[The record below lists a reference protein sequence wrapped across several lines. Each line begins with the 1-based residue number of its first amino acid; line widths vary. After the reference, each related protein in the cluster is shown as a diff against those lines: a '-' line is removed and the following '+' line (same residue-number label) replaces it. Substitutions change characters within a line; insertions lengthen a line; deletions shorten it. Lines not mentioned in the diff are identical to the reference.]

1 MNKPE
6 VTMHVFRSCKG
17 FQAHQKAVEAA
28 GIAIGLALKVP
39 APLRSLGDQVIR
51 SACSVAANL
60 AEGHGRTGKDRAYH
74 FRVAFGSA
82 KEADTHLRV
91 LLAAGAVDRT
101 RAERSLR
108 LLDDVRAMTW
118 RLLHPQP

>member
-1 MNKPE
+1 
-6 VTMHVFRSCKG
+6 MHVFRSCKG

-82 KEADTHLRV
+82 KEVETHLEI
-91 LLAAGAVDRT
+91 LLVAGAVDRV
-101 RAERSLR
+101 RAERALR
-108 LLDDVRAMTW
+108 LLDDVRAITW
-118 RLLHPQP
+118 RLLHPRT

>member
-1 MNKPE
+1 
-6 VTMHVFRSCKG
+6 
-17 FQAHQKAVEAA
+17 
-28 GIAIGLALKVP
+28 LK
-39 APLRSLGDQVIR
+39 SLGDQIIR
-51 SACSVAANL
+51 SASSVAANL

-74 FRVAFGSA
+74 FRIAFGSA

-91 LLAAGAVDRT
+91 LIAAGVIDSVSAA
-101 RAERSLR
+101 RAPR

>member
-1 MNKPE
+1 
-6 VTMHVFRSCKG
+6 MHVFRSCKG

-51 SACSVAANL
+51 SASSVVANL
-60 AEGHGRTGKDRAYH
+60 AEGHGRAGKDRMYH
-74 FRVAFGSA
+74 FRIAFGSA

-91 LLAAGAVDRT
+91 VLAASAVEPVHT
-101 RAERSLR
+101 ARALR
-108 LLDDVRAMTW
+108 LLDDVRAITW
-118 RLLHPQP
+118 RLLHPRT